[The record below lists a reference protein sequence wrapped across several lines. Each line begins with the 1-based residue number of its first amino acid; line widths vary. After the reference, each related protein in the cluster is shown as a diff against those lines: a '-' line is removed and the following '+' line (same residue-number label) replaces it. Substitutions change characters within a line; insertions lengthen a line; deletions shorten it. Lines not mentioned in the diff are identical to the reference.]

1 MFRRGIV
8 DPNDN
13 IFKPY
18 KGVKTGEIVDY
29 YGLQLEVI
37 EVKFNN

>member
-13 IFKPY
+13 EFKPY
-18 KGVKTGEIVDY
+18 KGVKTGEVVDY
-29 YGLQLEVI
+29 YGMELEVI
-37 EVKFNN
+37 EVKLNN